1 MLDLQEFIR
10 LSLDE
15 DFGSGDHTS
24 LSCIPKGS
32 TGSAELLVK
41 ADGVLAGVDLAYS
54 IFKQFDANI
63 NFEKILNDGASV
75 QKGMIAFKVHG
86 SIHTLLG
93 CERLSLN
100 CMQRMSGIA
109 TLTRAFVDKTAPYGT
124 TILDTRKTTPLMRHL
139 EKLAV
144 KIGGG
149 QNHRMGLYDM
159 IMIKDNHV
167 DFAGSINEAINRAVA
182 YKQDNGLTIPIEVE
196 TRNMKEVREALNN
209 GQINRIMFDNFPPE
223 LMRQAVEEV
232 NGEYE
237 TEASGGINLQNV
249 SEYAATG
256 VQYISVGALTH
267 SAVSLDLSLKASRH

>member
-1 MLDLQEFIR
+1 MLDLKEFIR
-10 LSLDE
+10 LSLEE

-41 ADGVLAGVDLAYS
+41 ADGVLAGVDLAQS
-54 IFKQFDANI
+54 IFKQYDADI
-63 NFEKILNDGASV
+63 KFEKLLDDGENV
-75 QKGMIAFKVHG
+75 QKGMLAFKVHG

-93 CERLSLN
+93 CERLALN

-109 TLTRAFVDKTAPYGT
+109 TLTRAFVEKAAPHGA

-144 KIGGG
+144 RIGGG

-159 IMIKDNHV
+159 ILIKDNHV
-167 DFAGSINEAINRAVA
+167 DFAGSITNAILRAVE
-182 YKQDNGLTIPIEVE
+182 YKNSNGLDIPIEVE
-196 TRNMKEVREALNN
+196 TRSMNEVCEALQI
-209 GQINRIMFDNFPPE
+209 GQINRIMFDNFSPE
-223 LMRQAVEEV
+223 LMRQAVKEV
-232 NGEYE
+232 SGQYE
-237 TEASGGINLQNV
+237 TEASGGINIHNV

-267 SAVSLDLSLKASRH
+267 SALSLDLSLKASRH

>member
-1 MLDLQEFIR
+1 MLDLKEFIR

-41 ADGVLAGVDLAYS
+41 ADGVLAGVDLAQS
-54 IFKQFDANI
+54 IFKQYDADI
-63 NFEKILNDGASV
+63 KFEKLLDDGATV
-75 QKGMIAFKVHG
+75 QKGMLAFKVHG

-93 CERLSLN
+93 CERLALN

-109 TLTRAFVDKTAPYGT
+109 TLTRAFVEKAAPHGA

-144 KIGGG
+144 RIGGG

-159 IMIKDNHV
+159 ILIKDNHV
-167 DFAGSINEAINRAVA
+167 DFAGSITNAILRAVE
-182 YKQDNGLTIPIEVE
+182 YKKSNGLNIPIEVE
-196 TRNMKEVREALNN
+196 TRNMNEVFEALQN
-209 GQINRIMFDNFPPE
+209 GQINRIMFDNFSPA
-223 LMRQAVEEV
+223 LMRQAVKEV
-232 NGEYE
+232 NGQYE
-237 TEASGGINLQNV
+237 TEASGGINIQNV

>member
-10 LSLDE
+10 LSLEE

-41 ADGVLAGVDLAYS
+41 ADGVLAGVNLACS
-54 IFKQFDANI
+54 IFKQFDPEI
-63 NFEKILNDGASV
+63 TFEKILDDGTSV
-75 QKGMIAFKVHG
+75 QKGTLAFKVHG

-93 CERLSLN
+93 CERLALN
-100 CMQRMSGIA
+100 CMKRMSGIA
-109 TLTRAFVDKTAPYGT
+109 TLTKAFVEKTAPYGT
-124 TILDTRKTTPLMRHL
+124 TILDTRKTTPLMRNL

-144 KIGGG
+144 RLGGG

-159 IMIKDNHV
+159 ILIKDNHV
-167 DFAGSINEAINRAVA
+167 DFAGSITNAISRAVD
-182 YKQDNGLTIPIEVE
+182 YKQTHGLDIPIEVE
-196 TRNMKEVREALNN
+196 TRNMEEVREAIQN
-209 GQINRIMFDNFPPE
+209 GQINRIMFDNFTPD
-223 LMRQAVEEV
+223 LMHQAVAAV
-232 NGEYE
+232 DGKYE
-237 TEASGGINLQNV
+237 TEASGGINIQNV